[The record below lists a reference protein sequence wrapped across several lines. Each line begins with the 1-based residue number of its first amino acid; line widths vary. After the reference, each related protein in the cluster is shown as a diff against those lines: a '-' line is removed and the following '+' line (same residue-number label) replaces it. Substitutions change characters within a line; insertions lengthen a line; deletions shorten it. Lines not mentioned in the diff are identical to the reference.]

1 MSGFK
6 MIRNPPNRQFLGG
19 VLDPFHQKHIILT
32 LLTRHFDT
40 QLEKAYHFCART
52 ALK

>member
-1 MSGFK
+1 

-19 VLDPFHQKHIILT
+19 GFDPFHQKHIILA
-32 LLTRHFDT
+32 LSTRHFDM
-40 QLEKAYHFCART
+40 QLEKAYQFCART